1 MKTFFLTLAHAAIGG
16 FASGYLA
23 HLGGAGGFSKVSA
36 YAGAGSA
43 ITSVLSLFTQS
54 PVNKE

>member
-16 FASGYLA
+16 FASGFLA
-23 HLGGAGGFSKVSA
+23 HAGGAGGFNKVTA
-36 YAGAGSA
+36 YAGIGSA

-54 PVNKE
+54 PVQK